1 MSIDY
6 LAIKNAHI
14 RDKNISFEE
23 EGHKYTV
30 NGETD
35 YTSVTTWIHSF
46 IENFNT
52 TFKVNNLEDLK
63 KLIAYKLCKESFY
76 STDKNKEYELSEA

>member
-30 NGETD
+30 NGGQI
-35 YTSVTTWIHSF
+35 IHRLQRGF
-46 IENFNT
+46 I
-52 TFKVNNLEDLK
+52 LYLK
-63 KLIAYKLCKESFY
+63 ISMLIKLLQI
-76 STDKNKEYELSEA
+76 